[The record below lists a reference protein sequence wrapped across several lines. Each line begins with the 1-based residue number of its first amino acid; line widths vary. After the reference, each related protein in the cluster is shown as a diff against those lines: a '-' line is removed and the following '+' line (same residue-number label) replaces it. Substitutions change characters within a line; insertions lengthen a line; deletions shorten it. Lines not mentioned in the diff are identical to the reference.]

1 MDSFIPFFPK
11 VKERNNASL
20 KNTAKLIKVKP
31 RSLFGSC
38 NGINKMKTPDSV
50 QMMEFPPVNEKKG
63 LGPFDQGY
71 QMGRPVLVRKGGQY
85 RISYKGIGGKGR
97 LFIMD
102 LYQTLIDMKWRWVTL
117 IVFASFMFV
126 YLMFAVLWY
135 LMALSH
141 GDFDHIGDPNWRP
154 CIVNMR
160 NFADALLFSIETQ
173 TTIGFGTLWPDTLCL
188 GTLPL
193 VYIQVTVG
201 FMLETLILGFV
212 LVKISR
218 PKHRRNTLLYSSVA
232 CITKEEGDLVF
243 QVRLGDMRKSHLVD
257 TKVYGVFIKDKV
269 SEEGTHYPLF
279 QHHMEFSAHGMDDRV
294 FLIWPLVLNH
304 KITEDSPL
312 YGMKPEEILHANN
325 FEIVVILEG
334 TIESTGEICQA
345 RTSFTSKDILWG
357 YRFANIVEFDHE
369 HGKWRANFKLFD
381 DVIAN
386 PTPKCSAKQFYNLT
400 KGPEKDSECE
410 ESGLPYL
417 RKSNYNKETALD
429 KDLHETMKEP
439 STLVHELRESL
450 KENRF

>member
-1 MDSFIPFFPK
+1 MDFVIPFFPK
-11 VKERNNASL
+11 IKERNNAPL
-20 KNTAKLIKVKP
+20 RNTSKLIKVTP
-31 RSLFGSC
+31 RSLFRSS
-38 NGINKMKTPDSV
+38 NSINNMKTPDSV
-50 QMMEFPPVNEKKG
+50 QMMEFPPASDKKG
-63 LGPFDQGY
+63 LGLFDQGY

-85 RISYKGIGGKGR
+85 RISYKNIGGKGR
-97 LFIMD
+97 LFLMD

-117 IVFASFMFV
+117 FVFVSFIIV
-126 YLMFAVLWY
+126 YLMFATLWY
-135 LMALSH
+135 LVALNH
-141 GDFDHIGDPNWRP
+141 GDFDHVGDPNWRP

-188 GTLPL
+188 EVLPL
-193 VYIQVTVG
+193 VYLQVTIG
-201 FMLETLILGFV
+201 FMFETLLLGFV

-232 CITKEEGDLVF
+232 CITKEQGDLVL

-257 TKVYGVFIKDKV
+257 TKCYGVFIKDKV

-279 QHHMEFSAHGMDDRV
+279 QHHMDFTAHGMDDRV

-312 YGMKPEEILHANN
+312 YGMKPEELLHANN

-381 DVIAN
+381 DVIPS
-386 PTPKCSAKQFYNLT
+386 PTPKVCAKQFYNLT
-400 KGPEKDSECE
+400 KGTDTEPDKKDS
-410 ESGLPYL
+410 GMPYL
-417 RKSNYNKETALD
+417 RKSNFPTEVPNG
-429 KDLHETMKEP
+429 DLQDTTEP
-439 STLVHELRESL
+439 SALVQELTETL
-450 KENRF
+450 KENRY